1 MKIRTFCSSI
11 GVAAIAL
18 ATATLSTGCVSR
30 PITNPAPSHV
40 VSIVGSGKKL
50 GVTQD
55 PLTQLYQLGYASV
68 FGGLLTVPVV
78 SSIEGAGTNQ
88 LLVMHTPD
96 VVARYEIGGKAT
108 FFGSAGSTYTVA
120 VGSGACNTLLGGQS
134 PPVNVGYWTNS
145 AVGLSQT
152 LPANSGSLP
161 ANTTTTS
168 TGTNGVVTTVK
179 SVVVNQGVP
188 GF

>member
-1 MKIRTFCSSI
+1 M
-11 GVAAIAL
+11 
-18 ATATLSTGCVSR
+18 GCITQLGCASR
-30 PITNPAPSHV
+30 PVSNPAPSHV

-50 GVTQD
+50 GITQD

-68 FGGLLTVPVV
+68 FGGLLTVPVTF
-78 SSIEGAGTNQ
+78 GFDQAHTNM
-88 LLVMHTPD
+88 LVIRTPN

-108 FFGSAGSTYTVA
+108 FFGSAGTTYTVA
-120 VGSGACNTLLGGQS
+120 VGTEACNTLLGGQS
-134 PPVNVGYWTNS
+134 PPMNLGYWTNS